1 MSPEDTLSAVLLQV
15 AWEKGVGDVVE
26 PTAVDL
32 GVRAKYA
39 YAEREAR
46 KVERRRERRRRMQE
60 A

>member
-15 AWEKGVGDVVE
+15 AWEKEDVVE